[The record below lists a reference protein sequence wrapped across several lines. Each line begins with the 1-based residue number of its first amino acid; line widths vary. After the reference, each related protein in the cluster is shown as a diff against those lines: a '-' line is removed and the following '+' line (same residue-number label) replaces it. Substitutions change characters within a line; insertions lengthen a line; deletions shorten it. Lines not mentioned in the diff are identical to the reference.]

1 MADSDAHVVKL
12 RSACSCGGVVRAAL
26 PVSVGRRSVSLHAAM
41 PPYDFKPP
49 DRIEELYAAT
59 AGNNFSSINA
69 PTSGAREAAG
79 PGPVPGTEALQ
90 LYSLATPN
98 GWKVGLLLEELA
110 EIDAAT
116 APYDAHVINIGSGD
130 QFSAEFVRAN
140 PNSKIPALV
149 DREGP
154 GGEEITVF
162 ESGSILLY
170 LAEKYGHFLP
180 LGAREKQECYNWL
193 FWQMAGQGPMTG

>member
-1 MADSDAHVVKL
+1 
-12 RSACSCGGVVRAAL
+12 
-26 PVSVGRRSVSLHAAM
+26 M

-49 DRIEELYAAT
+49 DTIEELYEVT
-59 AGNNFSSINA
+59 AGNNFSAINA
-69 PTSGAREAAG
+69 PTSGAREANG
-79 PGPVPGTEALQ
+79 PGPVRGPEGLQ
-90 LYSLATPN
+90 LYSAATPN

-110 EIDAAT
+110 EIGDET
-116 APYDAHVINIGSGD
+116 APYDAHVISIGDGD

-149 DREGP
+149 DSDGP
-154 GGEEITVF
+154 DGEEITVF
-162 ESGSILLY
+162 ESASIMLY

-180 LGAREKQECYNWL
+180 TAAREKQECYNWL

>member
-1 MADSDAHVVKL
+1 
-12 RSACSCGGVVRAAL
+12 
-26 PVSVGRRSVSLHAAM
+26 M

-49 DRIEELYAAT
+49 DTIEELYEAT
-59 AGNNFSSINA
+59 AGNNFSAINA
-69 PTSGAREAAG
+69 PTSGAREASGA
-79 PGPVPGTEALQ
+79 GPVPGPEGLQ
-90 LYSLATPN
+90 LYSAATPN

-110 EIDAAT
+110 EIGEET
-116 APYDAHVINIGSGD
+116 APYDAHIISIGDGD

-149 DREGP
+149 DRDGP
-154 GGEEITVF
+154 DGKEITVF
-162 ESGSILLY
+162 ESASIMLY

-180 LGAREKQECYNWL
+180 TGAREKQECYNWL